1 MTELILVGIVV
12 LSLATLYIGL
22 RRGSNILFDQVCNV
36 YLFFAAIHGTYSIIG
51 HFAFTNEILKV
62 AAPFVLGYGPFIY
75 IGFRSLEDKFSLRSI
90 AVHFVPFLV
99 FLIVY
104 VVMLSNAALLSEY
117 LMSFYITQY
126 SVVAM
131 SLFGYA
137 LWMTLTG
144 LGYGNIKM
152 KKQLALTS
160 FFTIGFIVSLFSIVI
175 FTGIVPLDAIKGEM
189 TGLVIY
195 SGIFSS
201 VLLIFVFRVNNTFP
215 KGYDLIDFDDPVPHA
230 QNVDDKANKAAVIL
244 VESIIGDKPALNP
257 LPVQKYNKSALS
269 PAVLDD
275 YKNKL
280 EKLVGIERIYLDNE
294 LTLEVLAKKMR
305 MPMHHLTQLFNVY
318 LGENFNQYINR
329 HRVEHACELL
339 LDNDGSLSMEQ
350 VAFNSGFNS
359 KVSFNRHFKLIT
371 GLTPKEY
378 THKKK
383 STDT

>member
-1 MTELILVGIVV
+1 MTELILIGIVV
-12 LSLATLYIGL
+12 LALATLYIGL

-36 YLFFAAIHGTYSIIG
+36 YLFFAAIHGTYSIVG
-51 HFAFTNEILKV
+51 QFTFNNELLNV

-75 IGFRSLEDKFSLRSI
+75 IGFRSLEDKFSLKSI
-90 AVHFVPFLV
+90 ALHFVPFLV

-104 VVMLSNAALLSEY
+104 VVMISNAALLSEY

-137 LWMTLTG
+137 LWLTLTG
-144 LGYGNIKM
+144 LGYGNIRM

-215 KGYDLIDFDDPVPHA
+215 KEYDLMDTEEPLPNLQKPAITA
-230 QNVDDKANKAAVIL
+230 REAASQPEVRQ
-244 VESIIGDKPALNP
+244 VVKPALNP

-280 EKLVGIERIYLDNE
+280 EKLVGLEKIYLDNE

-329 HRVEHACELL
+329 HRVNHACELL
-339 LDNDGSLSMEQ
+339 RENDGSLSMEQ

-359 KVSFNRHFKLIT
+359 KVSFNRHFKIIT

-378 THKKK
+378 TYKHK
-383 STDT
+383 STDI

>member
-12 LSLATLYIGL
+12 LTLATLYIGL

-36 YLFFAAIHGTYSIIG
+36 YLLFAAIHGIYSIIG
-51 HFAFTNEILKV
+51 YFAFTNEILKV

-90 AVHFVPFLV
+90 AVHFVPFFI

-104 VVMLSNAALLSEY
+104 VVMICNAAFLSEY

-175 FTGIVPLDAIKGEM
+175 FTGIVPLDAVKGEM
-189 TGLVIY
+189 TGIVIY

-215 KGYDLIDFDDPVPHA
+215 KGYDLIDFEQPLTGADTV
-230 QNVDDKANKAAVIL
+230 VDVQKVS
-244 VESIIGDKPALNP
+244 VVCQESRIGEKPALNP
-257 LPVQKYNKSALS
+257 SPVKKYNKSALS

-280 EKLVGIERIYLDNE
+280 DRLVTIEKIYLDNE

-359 KVSFNRHFKLIT
+359 KVSFNRHFKIIT
-371 GLTPKEY
+371 ALTPKEY
-378 THKKK
+378 AYKRK
-383 STDT
+383 STDS